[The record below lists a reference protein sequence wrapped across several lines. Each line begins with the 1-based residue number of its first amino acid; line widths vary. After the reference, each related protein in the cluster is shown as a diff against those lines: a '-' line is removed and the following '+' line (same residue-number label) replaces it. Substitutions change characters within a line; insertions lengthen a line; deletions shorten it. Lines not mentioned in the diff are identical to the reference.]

1 MMGLTQ
7 TIKEQYQDLLS
18 KLNKWNEDYYLNDAP
33 VVEDAVYDAH
43 MQELLSLESEFPE
56 LVSKESP
63 SQKAGASVTST
74 KFTKLQ
80 HKIPMI
86 SLANAF
92 GEDEIR
98 EWEDRVNR
106 IIGEETFREY
116 VFELKIDGLSIAV
129 DYRDGKLFRAATRGD
144 GKVGEDVTPN
154 IMTITSLPKT
164 LDYKGE
170 LSVRGEVFISKNEFE
185 KINSAQI
192 ALNKPVYA
200 NPRNTAA
207 GSLRQLDPSIT
218 ASRNL
223 DAFLYHLIPERALAS
238 EDQMQLLSKETLPEF
253 KTHYESLLYL
263 EKLGFK
269 TNKENNILCKNIDEV
284 IALYYKWQDLKKSLD
299 YEIDGAVVKINQLD
313 LQRTLGST
321 AKAPRWAIALKFN
334 AEIVETQIQSVVCE
348 VGRLGTITPVANLL
362 PVQLAGTTVKRATLH
377 NFDQIARLSVRVG
390 DWVQVRKAGEIIPEI
405 IAVKLERRT
414 QDTQVINV
422 PSACPVCGSELEKED
437 VSYRCINISGCPAQ
451 IQRRIEHWCSK
462 KAMDISG
469 VGPSLVATLLET
481 GLIKTP
487 LDLYSLK
494 KEDLIPLE
502 RMAEKSAENAIS
514 SIKASRKRNFSR
526 FLFALGIK
534 HVGANVAELIAGY
547 YADLFALEAEV
558 LNGGEA
564 ILKIDGLGPKIL
576 ESLRDYFS
584 SEAFG
589 SIKSSLSRDLGLLE
603 IQSET
608 AKQLGDKLS
617 GLSFVITGTLKE
629 SRSYYEKLIKEN
641 GGKVSSSVSKKT
653 SYLLCGADPGSKYD
667 KAESL
672 GVPVI
677 DEEKFVGILEG

>member
-63 SQKAGASVTST
+63 SQKAGASVAST

-80 HKIPMI
+80 HKIPMS

-129 DYRDGKLFRAATRGD
+129 DYRDGKLFRSATRGD

-223 DAFLYHLIPERALAS
+223 DAFLYSLIPEQALAS

-263 EKLGFK
+263 DQLGFK

-284 IALYYKWQDLKKSLD
+284 IALYYRWQDLKKSLD

-348 VGRLGTITPVANLL
+348 VGRLGTITPVANLE
-362 PVQLAGTTVKRATLH
+362 PVLLAGTTVKRATLH

-469 VGPSLVATLLET
+469 VGPSLVAALLET

-514 SIKASRKRNFSR
+514 SIQASRKRNFSR

-677 DEEKFVGILEG
+677 DEEKFVRIITS